1 MAEEITQL
9 LLEQLK
15 DAHSAERQTLKAM
28 PRLVKQAT
36 SEALRDALEAHVEQT
51 EGQVERLERALEMMG
66 GKPGR
71 KVCEGM
77 RGLIEEAQGQLKE
90 HRKGPLADVLIIAA
104 QQRIEHYEIA
114 SYGTMAALAKTAGER
129 EVASLLVET
138 LREEEQTDKALSRL
152 AQREVNPA
160 AGGGGGGARASKAG
174 REAPRR
180 ARASA
185 ATAERTGV
193 RSKASKAPAK
203 PRAKATTAKAA
214 TRPKARRSSG
224 AKVTTDHDEIRR
236 WAEAKG
242 GTPAA
247 VERTHEGGDVGI
259 IRIMFPD
266 NPRSEHEALVEIPW
280 EEFFRQFEESKLA
293 LLHEE
298 DSLFSKLIGRDTA
311 KRRAKGD
318 HGAARRG
325 GTRVSD
331 SAGRGRTA
339 SSSTRGGA
347 YRRRRSGG

>member
-15 DAHSAERQTLKAM
+15 DAHSAERQTLRAM
-28 PRLVKQAT
+28 PRLARQAT
-36 SEALRDALEAHVEQT
+36 SQSLREALEVHVKQT
-51 EGQVERLERALEMMG
+51 EEQVQRLERALQMMG

-77 RGLIEEAQGQLKE
+77 RGLIEEAQAHLKE
-90 HRKGPLADVLIIAA
+90 QGKGALADVLIIAA

-129 EVASLLVET
+129 EIASLLTET
-138 LREEEQTDKALSRL
+138 LREEEQTGKALSRL

-160 AGGGGGGARASKAG
+160 AGGGGRAGRAT

-180 ARASA
+180 DRASA
-185 ATAERTGV
+185 GAAGR
-193 RSKASKAPAK
+193 
-203 PRAKATTAKAA
+203 AA
-214 TRPKARRSSG
+214 TRSAAAKTASNTGPKAAKGAVKAPRSSG
-224 AKVTTDHDEIRR
+224 TKVTTDHEEIRR

-266 NPRSEHEALVEIPW
+266 NPRSEHEALTEISW
-280 EEFFRQFEESKLA
+280 EEFFRQFEESRLA

-298 DSLFSKLIGRDTA
+298 DGLFSKLIGRDTA
-311 KRRAKGD
+311 KRRANGD
-318 HGAARRG
+318 HGAARGGGKRG
-325 GTRVSD
+325 
-331 SAGRGRTA
+331 SASGRGRRAKAGEQA
-339 SSSTRGGA
+339 SSSARSGA
-347 YRRRRSGG
+347 ARRRGSGT